1 MPLSDIRGQ
10 ERAIEILK
18 SGIRGSR
25 VVHAYLFLGPKG
37 VGKTKTALEFA
48 KLLNCQKLKEDACG
62 RCSSCIRIEKFSH
75 PDVFFISKGEDE
87 TQISIEKIRQ
97 LQNRLSLKP
106 YEARYKVAII
116 VDAEDMSEEASN
128 CCLKILE
135 EPPADCVFILT
146 TPNQKLL
153 FETVVS
159 RCQVIRFR
167 PLTRDEVNN
176 ILTRDFS
183 FEEKEARFL
192 SAISDGNIERAL
204 AFKEK
209 DTLSWKN
216 SIIDEFK
223 GYQGSLIQD
232 KQSILSA
239 KRQTQMEAMDILIG
253 FYRDVLVY
261 KFTKDTSLL
270 INIDRIDTV
279 ALAAEKMDAEQIR
292 AYINDIAKTRTLL
305 QAKVNPKLAI
315 RVLQEKLAV

>member
-1 MPLSDIRGQ
+1 MPWSEIKGQ

-18 SGIRGSR
+18 SGIRDSR
-25 VVHAYLFLGPKG
+25 VAHAYLFLGPKG
-37 VGKTKTALEFA
+37 TGKTKTALEFA
-48 KLLNCQKLKEDACG
+48 KLLNCQNGQGEACG
-62 RCSSCIRIEKFSH
+62 SCPSCIKIEKFSH

-87 TQISIEKIRQ
+87 TQISIDRIRQ
-97 LQNRLSLKP
+97 LQGRLSLKP
-106 YEARYKVAII
+106 YQARYKVAII
-116 VDAEDMSEEASN
+116 VDAEQMSEEASN

-146 TPNQKLL
+146 TSNQRLL

-159 RCQVIRFR
+159 RCQVIRFK

-176 ILTRDFS
+176 ILVKDFS
-183 FEEKEARFL
+183 IEEKEARFL

-209 DTLSWKN
+209 DTLTWKN
-216 SIIDEFK
+216 SIINEFR
-223 GYQGSLIQD
+223 GGQHSLIQD
-232 KQSILSA
+232 KQALLSA
-239 KRQTQMEAMDILIG
+239 KKQTLIEAMDILIG

-261 KFTKDTSLL
+261 KFTKEASLI

-279 ALAAEKMDAEQIR
+279 AELAEGMKLKQIQTR
-292 AYINDIAKTRTLL
+292 IDDIAKTRTLL